1 MWLLRGVARTRWL
14 DDRRADDPVHV
25 AAAAR
30 DLILRPGEDG
40 LSLFQVED
48 EEDGRRVATLL
59 GVHKRSLRGHSD
71 HVDYIL
77 VPSNDF
83 VGFGLSVVPVPDPT
97 LGADLSQ
104 RHREVKGITDDIS
117 TRIATA
123 LLQEKRFRLNRIN
136 RQDIDRAA
144 LDFVAPGE

>member
-14 DDRRADDPVHV
+14 DRRADDHAHV
-25 AAAAR
+25 AVAAR
-30 DLILRPGEDG
+30 DLSLRPGEDG

-59 GVHKRSLRGHSD
+59 GVHKGSLRGHSD
-71 HVDYIL
+71 HVDDIL
-77 VPSNDF
+77 VSSDDF
-83 VGFGLSVVPVPDPT
+83 ARFGLGVVPVPDPT
-97 LGADLSQ
+97 LGAVLSQ

-117 TRIATA
+117 TRLATA
-123 LLQEKRFRLNRIN
+123 LLEEKRFRLDRIK

-144 LDFVAPGE
+144 LDAATPGE